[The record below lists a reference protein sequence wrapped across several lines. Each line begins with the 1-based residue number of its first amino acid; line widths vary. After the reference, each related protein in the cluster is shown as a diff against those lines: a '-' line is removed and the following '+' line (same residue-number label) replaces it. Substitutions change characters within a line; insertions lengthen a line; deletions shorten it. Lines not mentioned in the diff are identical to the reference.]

1 MTTDGNNAVAIDP
14 EALKIL
20 REMQD
25 QMKQVQLSVV
35 SHDAEHSAPNAVK
48 CFDTNAPAANQ
59 DTYTNYQGVTLVY
72 DNPLNDTFNKP
83 TIEGQQQVQEM
94 LKNGESC
101 KVTDADKV
109 PKQDDAAAEVVKEL
123 KVDPV
128 TPTGQ

>member
-35 SHDAEHSAPNAVK
+35 SHDAEHSAP
-48 CFDTNAPAANQ
+48 NAPAANQ